1 MHTPFSEGCGSV
13 RWGVVKYGMAMLGCG
28 LVNYRRYKIIA
39 QPLVWLADNLILV
52 DDKTRE
58 VRISFTIQVCS

>member
-1 MHTPFSEGCGSV
+1 
-13 RWGVVKYGMAMLGCG
+13 MAMLGYG
-28 LVNYRRYKIIA
+28 LVNYWRYKIIA

-58 VRISFTIQVCS
+58 VRISFTIQVCP